1 MHVFCLD
8 RGHTRDWQRMEK
20 WIERKNKESL
30 RVKAAAATAQ
40 RQCDEVRCRRR
51 RRRLAFP
58 LPRLPSSCP
67 SPSPHPPTPPH
78 RDPPGQL
85 FSTLSHPA
93 FLQAWS
99 GRSILELLL
108 ALRGAAGPVPL
119 ALGARWHRHGV
130 PFRASRALVAG
141 NTNTF

>member
-51 RRRLAFP
+51 RLAFP
-58 LPRLPSSCP
+58 LLRLPSSCP
-67 SPSPHPPTPPH
+67 PPTGPP
-78 RDPPGQL
+78 
-85 FSTLSHPA
+85 FSTPSHIT
-93 FLQAWS
+93 FLQA
-99 GRSILELLL
+99 
-108 ALRGAAGPVPL
+108 
-119 ALGARWHRHGV
+119 
-130 PFRASRALVAG
+130 
-141 NTNTF
+141 